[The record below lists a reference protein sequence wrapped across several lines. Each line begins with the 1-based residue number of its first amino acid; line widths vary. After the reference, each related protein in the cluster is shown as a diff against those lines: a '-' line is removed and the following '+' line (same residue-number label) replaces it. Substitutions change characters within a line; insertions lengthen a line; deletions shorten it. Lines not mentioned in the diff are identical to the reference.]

1 MLHPSLRIW
10 ARHAALIA
18 GIALLMPDSAGA
30 QALKPSACALEGALA
45 AEIGAI
51 APDGT
56 ITLKEGL
63 LLRLAN
69 IVWPDHLESGVR
81 DKLAKGL
88 TETLHGQ
95 RVSWKPAAGPDRWGI
110 VPAFLFVQEPM
121 VENQP
126 DLPPFWLQAGML
138 EAGLVPAWPEFQH
151 GNCWEILLGHEKI
164 AVGKRRGHWAPRV
177 QAQRLAQIAANPA
190 AHGGRRVVVQWRV
203 SGARKW
209 RDLVFLNI
217 GSRAREGA
225 SISLSPAT
233 ISALTARG
241 LAPDNLAG
249 QRIIARI
256 AVPAEGLRRARLE
269 SAEHLTPI
277 GNTTAMTQSRSL
289 DRGYPAPPAVP
300 H

>member
-1 MLHPSLRIW
+1 MLHPSLRNW
-10 ARHAALIA
+10 VKQAARIA
-18 GIALLMPDSAGA
+18 GIALMLPSNAGA

-45 AEIGAI
+45 AEIGSI
-51 APDGT
+51 ASDGT

-69 IVWPDHLESGVR
+69 IVWPDHLEPGVR
-81 DKLAKGL
+81 TRLAKGL

-110 VPAFLFVQEPM
+110 VPAFLFVQEPK

-138 EAGLVPAWPEFQH
+138 EAGLVPAWPEFPH
-151 GNCWEILLGHEKI
+151 GNCWETLLSHEAI

-177 QAQRLAQIAANPA
+177 QAQRLARIGADPA

-203 SGARKW
+203 STARKW

-217 GSRAREGA
+217 GSHARDGA

-233 ISALTARG
+233 ISALTTLG
-241 LAPDNLAG
+241 FAPDHLAG

-256 AVPAEGLRRARLE
+256 SVPAEGLRRARLE

-289 DRGYPAPPAVP
+289 DREFPALPAVP
-300 H
+300 R